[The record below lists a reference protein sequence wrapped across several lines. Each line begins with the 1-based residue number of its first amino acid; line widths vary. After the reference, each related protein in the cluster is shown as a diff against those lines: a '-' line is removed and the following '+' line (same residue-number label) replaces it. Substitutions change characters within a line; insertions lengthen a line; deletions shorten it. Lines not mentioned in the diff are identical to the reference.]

1 MTELQSWS
9 TNSSLHSPE
18 KLQEFGE
25 ATVLALERVSLEM
38 ENMGGEAD
46 EVVATEEV
54 FVLPEDD
61 AMRASQSSEAVM
73 LFKLDRGIKKQTQ
86 SHVKEKMQNES

>member
-1 MTELQSWS
+1 MKRAPRPRVTELQSWS

-25 ATVLALERVSLEM
+25 ATVLALERTLGMEM

-46 EVVATEEV
+46 ELVAAKGV
-54 FVLPEDD
+54 IVSPEDD
-61 AMRASQSSEAVM
+61 AMKSSQSSKAMM
-73 LFKLDRGIKKQTQ
+73 LFRVDRGIKNRRKDT
-86 SHVKEKMQNES
+86 